1 MLSHND
7 TIFFGVYVDIEL
19 LILSGGLIIVALM
32 AFFLRSRFLVQLAG
46 GSLAIA
52 VLWKVGEL
60 RGWLLDSKAVIL
72 MYLSA
77 SIFGWLLGLAVAGR
91 KEARRI
97 G

>member
-1 MLSHND
+1 MN
-7 TIFFGVYVDIEL
+7 VEL
-19 LILSGGLIIVALM
+19 LVISGTLLVLGIVAYFM
-32 AFFLRSRFLVQLAG
+32 KIRFLAQLAG

-77 SIFGWLLGLAVAGR
+77 SVFGWLLGLAVAGR
-91 KEARRI
+91 KEARRVS
-97 G
+97 